1 MPLSG
6 RDAAGAAAQWHTG
19 STVTVSAASSRVCRT
34 GQRTGPTSLASY
46 AASKKACGGRSPLTA
61 YGRESSRACSVPR
74 AAIRGWTSQ
83 RWPECCSRSTPG
95 LCAHSGQET
104 PSELRQP
111 SSKARRARHSR
122 PFSATR
128 SWRRWSGRGTG
139 ELSEMPVCQE
149 AVALVHGWASSTAQ
163 LARAQAR
170 ACTRPQM
177 TPQSTPRSGA
187 PPLQQTPL
195 ESSGQRSASA
205 PPSSSRPQHRST
217 EAPISPLAR
226 RTGSTI
232 GRILASTCRCYFMQR
247 GNSQPRRNVPGWSTR
262 RSLATGAAGSTG
274 FAPHHVC
281 VSGRLWSRWA
291 RPCDCT
297 RRRMY

>member
-6 RDAAGAAAQWHTG
+6 RDATGAAAQWHTG

-61 YGRESSRACSVPR
+61 YGRESSRACSVPH

-83 RWPECCSRSTPG
+83 RWPECCSRSSPG

-177 TPQSTPRSGA
+177 TPQQCQVCGDGC
-187 PPLQQTPL
+187 LHHW
-195 ESSGQRSASA
+195 QRSLSVNAA
-205 PPSSSRPQHRST
+205 TRSSSRSSLIAHRET
-217 EAPISPLAR
+217 TKLGGKLRGGA
-226 RTGSTI
+226 
-232 GRILASTCRCYFMQR
+232 GRAE
-247 GNSQPRRNVPGWSTR
+247 
-262 RSLATGAAGSTG
+262 
-274 FAPHHVC
+274 
-281 VSGRLWSRWA
+281 
-291 RPCDCT
+291 CT
-297 RRRMY
+297 RMS